1 MNTEI
6 NYESLFEL
14 TSQYITNQDHQALIK
29 KAYDLANGL
38 HEGQFRK
45 SGEAYIIHPLS
56 VACILATLKTGPST
70 IIAGLLH
77 DVVEDTDETIE
88 HITKEF
94 GKDVADIVD
103 GVTKLA
109 QLQFASLEQKQVE
122 NHQHM
127 LLAMAKDIRVIVVKL
142 ADRLHNIRTLGHLP
156 SEKQERIARETLEI
170 YAPLAHKLGMFKIKA
185 ELEDTALKYVD
196 PIQYNKIS
204 LQVKNDQSKR
214 SKNVDRTIDEIRDF
228 LEPCEIENMRITG
241 RIKNIFSI
249 YKKMKTQNKAFEDI
263 YDVLAIRII
272 VNSVGE
278 CYQVLGMIHAHYTP
292 VPKRFKD
299 YIAVPK
305 PNLYQSLHT
314 TVISTDG
321 FIFEVQIRTFE
332 MDKIAEFGIAAHWAY
347 KENVEYSKEKEQF
360 EIAQKLKWYGELL
373 KFSEEEKPN
382 DAKDY
387 VETIKEDILN
397 ANVYVYTP
405 IGEVIDLPRGA
416 TPLDFAYKIH
426 TNIGNTT
433 VGAIVNNRIVPL
445 DYELK
450 TGDIISIKTNKNSF
464 GPSENWLKIA
474 KTTHA
479 RHKIKNFLNR
489 QNKDLLIAQGRALLD
504 DEFKSNKIVSYDI
517 TEEFIKKNFSKNNIS
532 SLEDLYTDVGK
543 GNLSPKTVVSKYVG
557 IEQKSSEEALARAIE
572 RNQRIL
578 TTNST
583 TGVIVEGL
591 TNPQLKLGSCCNPI
605 PGDPIMGYVTKG
617 NGIVVHHVGCF
628 NAKTFAVERLI
639 DLNWATNIERKYP
652 VSIKIYAMSN
662 INLLVEIM
670 NTISLSGMQI
680 LAINATSNNNLETIV
695 KLKVLTKNTLE
706 LEKMIHNMKKVKFIY
721 NIERDNIWD

>member
-214 SKNVDRTIDEIRDF
+214 SKNV
-228 LEPCEIENMRITG
+228 
-241 RIKNIFSI
+241 
-249 YKKMKTQNKAFEDI
+249 AFI
-263 YDVLAIRII
+263 
-272 VNSVGE
+272 
-278 CYQVLGMIHAHYTP
+278 P
-292 VPKRFKD
+292 
-299 YIAVPK
+299 
-305 PNLYQSLHT
+305 SL
-314 TVISTDG
+314 
-321 FIFEVQIRTFE
+321 F
-332 MDKIAEFGIAAHWAY
+332 
-347 KENVEYSKEKEQF
+347 
-360 EIAQKLKWYGELL
+360 
-373 KFSEEEKPN
+373 
-382 DAKDY
+382 
-387 VETIKEDILN
+387 
-397 ANVYVYTP
+397 
-405 IGEVIDLPRGA
+405 
-416 TPLDFAYKIH
+416 
-426 TNIGNTT
+426 
-433 VGAIVNNRIVPL
+433 
-445 DYELK
+445 
-450 TGDIISIKTNKNSF
+450 
-464 GPSENWLKIA
+464 
-474 KTTHA
+474 
-479 RHKIKNFLNR
+479 
-489 QNKDLLIAQGRALLD
+489 
-504 DEFKSNKIVSYDI
+504 
-517 TEEFIKKNFSKNNIS
+517 
-532 SLEDLYTDVGK
+532 
-543 GNLSPKTVVSKYVG
+543 
-557 IEQKSSEEALARAIE
+557 
-572 RNQRIL
+572 
-578 TTNST
+578 
-583 TGVIVEGL
+583 
-591 TNPQLKLGSCCNPI
+591 
-605 PGDPIMGYVTKG
+605 
-617 NGIVVHHVGCF
+617 
-628 NAKTFAVERLI
+628 
-639 DLNWATNIERKYP
+639 
-652 VSIKIYAMSN
+652 
-662 INLLVEIM
+662 
-670 NTISLSGMQI
+670 
-680 LAINATSNNNLETIV
+680 
-695 KLKVLTKNTLE
+695 
-706 LEKMIHNMKKVKFIY
+706 
-721 NIERDNIWD
+721 

>member
-1 MNTEI
+1 MIT
-6 NYESLFEL
+6 YDDLYQL
-14 TSQYITNQDHQALIK
+14 TSKYIKNEKHQALIK
-29 KAYDLANGL
+29 KAFNLAFGL
-38 HEGQFRK
+38 HDGQFRK

-56 VACILATLKTGPST
+56 VSCILASLQTGPST

-77 DVVEDTDETIE
+77 DVVEDTEETLE
-88 HITKEF
+88 HLTKEF
-94 GKDVADIVD
+94 GEDVAQIVD
-103 GVTKLA
+103 GVTKLD
-109 QLQFASLEQKQVE
+109 QLQFVSLEQKQVE

-156 SEKQERIARETLEI
+156 NEKQARIARETLEI

-204 LQVKNDQSKR
+204 LQIKNDQSKR
-214 SKNVDRTIDEIRDF
+214 SKSVDRTIDEIRDF
-228 LEPCEIENMRITG
+228 LVPCEIDNMKITG

-272 VNSVGE
+272 VNSIGE

-332 MDKIAEFGIAAHWAY
+332 MDKVAEFGIAAHWAY
-347 KENVEYSKEKEQF
+347 KENIEYSKEKEQF

-373 KFSEEEKPN
+373 KFSDEEKPN

-489 QNKDLLIAQGRALLD
+489 QNKDLLIANGKALIE
-504 DEFKSNKIVSYDI
+504 DEFKANKVTSYDL
-517 TEEFIKKNFSKNNIS
+517 TDEFIKKNFSKNNVD

-543 GNLSPKTVVSKYVG
+543 GNLSPKTVVSKYLG
-557 IEQKSSEEALARAIE
+557 NDAKSGEEALARAIE
-572 RNQRIL
+572 RNKRIL

-583 TGVIVEGL
+583 TGVVVEGL

-617 NGIVVHHVGCF
+617 NGIVVHHIGCN
-628 NAKTFAVERLI
+628 NAKSFAIERLI
-639 DLNWATNIERKYP
+639 ELNWATNIERKYP
-652 VSIKIYAMSN
+652 VSIKIYATSN

-680 LAINATSNNNLETIV
+680 LAINATSNNDLETVV

-706 LEKMIHNMKKVKFIY
+706 LEKMIHNMKKVKFVY
-721 NIERDNIWD
+721 NIERDNI

>member
-1 MNTEI
+1 
-6 NYESLFEL
+6 
-14 TSQYITNQDHQALIK
+14 
-29 KAYDLANGL
+29 
-38 HEGQFRK
+38 
-45 SGEAYIIHPLS
+45 
-56 VACILATLKTGPST
+56 
-70 IIAGLLH
+70 
-77 DVVEDTDETIE
+77 
-88 HITKEF
+88 
-94 GKDVADIVD
+94 
-103 GVTKLA
+103 
-109 QLQFASLEQKQVE
+109 
-122 NHQHM
+122 M

-156 SEKQERIARETLEI
+156 AEKQARIARETLEI

-214 SKNVDRTIDEIRDF
+214 SKSVDRTIDEISDF
-228 LEPCEIENMRITG
+228 LKPCEIENMKITG
-241 RIKNIFSI
+241 RIKNIYSI

-332 MDKIAEFGIAAHWAY
+332 MDKVAEFGIAAHWAY
-347 KENVEYSKEKEQF
+347 KENIEYSKEKEQF

-373 KFSEEEKPN
+373 KFSDEEKPN

-405 IGEVIDLPRGA
+405 IGEVVDLPRGA

-489 QNKDLLIAQGRALLD
+489 QNKDLLIANGKALIE
-504 DEFKSNKIVSYDI
+504 DEFKSNKITSYDLSD
-517 TEEFIKKNFSKNNIS
+517 EFIKKNFSKNNVD

-543 GNLSPKTVVSKYVG
+543 GNLSPKTVVSKYIG
-557 IEQKSSEEALARAIE
+557 NDAKTGEEALARAIE
-572 RNQRIL
+572 RNKKIL

-583 TGVIVEGL
+583 TGVVVEGL

-617 NGIVVHHVGCF
+617 NGIVVHHIGCN
-628 NAKTFAVERLI
+628 NAKTFAIERLI
-639 DLNWATNIERKYP
+639 ELNWAANIERKYP

-670 NTISLSGMQI
+670 NTISLSNMQI
-680 LAINATSNNNLETIV
+680 LAINATSNNDLETVV

-706 LEKMIHNMKKVKFIY
+706 LERMIHNMKKVKFVY
-721 NIERDNIWD
+721 NIERDNI